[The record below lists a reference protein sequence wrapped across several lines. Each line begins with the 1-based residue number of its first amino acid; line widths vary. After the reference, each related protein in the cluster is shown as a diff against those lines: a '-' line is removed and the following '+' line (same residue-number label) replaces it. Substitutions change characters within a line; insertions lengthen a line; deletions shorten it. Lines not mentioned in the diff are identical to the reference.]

1 MTHGCSESEGCSND
15 GQHSKDRKSNRV
27 YTPDLR
33 MKLAVTNKDVSYI
46 HILVQ
51 LTAYALTYTGRH
63 IPIPI

>member
-1 MTHGCSESEGCSND
+1 
-15 GQHSKDRKSNRV
+15 
-27 YTPDLR
+27 